1 MGLKCVFKI
10 SKTELE
16 MWENAGLQYSGRF
29 INDRRFASQ
38 FEAKVSAIKLF

>member
-1 MGLKCVFKI
+1 MGLKWVFKL

-16 MWENAGLQYSGRF
+16 MLENAGLQYSGRF

-38 FEAKVSAIKLF
+38 FEAKVSATKL